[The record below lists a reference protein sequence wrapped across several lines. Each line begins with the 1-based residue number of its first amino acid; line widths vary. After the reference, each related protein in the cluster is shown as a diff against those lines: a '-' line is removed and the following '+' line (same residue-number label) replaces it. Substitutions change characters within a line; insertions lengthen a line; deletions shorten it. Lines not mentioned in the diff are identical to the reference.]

1 MLTPHGSL
9 DISKK
14 SILSLYRLILREGN
28 QFPNKIQRTFVKQKA
43 AQMFRIKYEHDD
55 ELRDAVR
62 LAMTHIDNI
71 RAQVASHKL
80 MYVDDRLTQ
89 EDFQRLK
96 KEQEE
101 KKTAQYRI
109 DEASKWDQ

>member
-1 MLTPHGSL
+1 MIESHSTL
-9 DISKK
+9 DISKRG
-14 SILSLYRLILREGN
+14 ILSLYRLILREGN

-43 AQMFRIKYEHDD
+43 AQMFRVKYEHED

-62 LAMTHIDNI
+62 LAMTHVDNI

-80 MYVDDRLTQ
+80 MYVDDRLSQ
-89 EDFQRLK
+89 EDLDRLK

-101 KKTAQYRI
+101 KKTAQYRT
-109 DEASKWDQ
+109 DEAQWDQ